1 MIKRFI
7 HFIVPLML
15 VIVFAIGAMLYLQS
29 IRPVP
34 EKAAEE
40 PKGLTVFA
48 ERVSTTDLELS
59 VQVQGE
65 VRPRRQIVVAPQ
77 ISGRVSYVAPNFVEG
92 GAIRKGQVLVQLE
105 AADYELAVVRAQS
118 SVASA
123 EQRLLRE
130 QAEAEI
136 ALQDLE
142 ELGLE
147 DASPLARREPQ
158 LAEARASLEA
168 AKAQLKDAELALT
181 RTAVY
186 APFAG
191 RVLSQTGDVGQFVS
205 PGQSLGNIFATDVVE
220 VSLPI
225 TDEELGRLGL
235 PLAFNETRQNPGPEV
250 VFTGNVGGEV
260 RNWTGRIVRTGATVN
275 SQTRLISAIGEL
287 RDPYGK
293 GADNGAPMAPGLFV
307 DAKIKG
313 ETLPGLLWAPR
324 SALRGDDKLFV
335 GFPEKGIMKI
345 QEVAVTYSDPTGVY
359 MSSGVMSGDLV
370 ITSPVQAAF
379 DGMSVEVYERTPDGE
394 LIPPP
399 SREDEGKEADSDKDD
414 EAALVA
420 GGDDS
425 EGASQ

>member
-1 MIKRFI
+1 MIKKALPI
-7 HFIVPLML
+7 LLPLL
-15 VIVFAIGAMLYLQS
+15 VIAVVGFGGMTYLES
-29 IRPVP
+29 IKPEP
-34 EKAAEE
+34 EKAEDD

-48 ERVSTTDLELS
+48 ERVGTSDLELT
-59 VQVQGE
+59 VKVQGE
-65 VRPRRQIVVAPQ
+65 VSPRRQIAVAPQ
-77 ISGRVSYVAPNFVEG
+77 IAGRVSYVAPNFVEG
-92 GAIRKGQVLVQLE
+92 GAVRKGQVLIQLE

-123 EQRLLRE
+123 EQRLVRE

-168 AKAQLKDAELALT
+168 AKAQLKDAELALK

-225 TDEELGRLGL
+225 TDDELGRLGL
-235 PLAFNETRQNPGPEV
+235 PLAFNETRRNPGPEV
-250 VFTGNVGGEV
+250 IFTGNVGGEE
-260 RNWTGRIVRTGATVN
+260 RNWKGRITRTGATVN

-287 RDPYGK
+287 QDPYGA

-307 DAKIKG
+307 DATIKG
-313 ETLPGLLWAPR
+313 ETLKGLKWAPR
-324 SALRGDDKLFV
+324 AALRGDDKMYV
-335 GFPEKGIMKI
+335 GLPEEGIMKI
-345 QEVAVTYSDPTGVY
+345 HQVTVVFSDPTGVY
-359 MSSGVMSGDLV
+359 MSDGVEDGDLV
-370 ITSPVQAAF
+370 LVSPVQAAF
-379 DGMSVEVYERTPDGE
+379 DGMSVEVYERLPDGE

-399 SREDEGKEADSDKDD
+399 EREKD
-414 EAALVA
+414 EAQDASSPEEGALVA
-420 GGDDS
+420 GGDES
-425 EGASQ
+425 EGISQ

>member
-1 MIKRFI
+1 MIKKALPFLLP
-7 HFIVPLML
+7 FL
-15 VIVFAIGAMLYLQS
+15 VIAVVAVGGMMYLNAIK
-29 IRPVP
+29 PVP
-34 EKAAEE
+34 EKAQED

-48 ERVSTTDLELS
+48 ERVGTTDLELS

-77 ISGRVSYVAPNFVEG
+77 ISGRVSFVAPNFVEG
-92 GAIRKGQVLVQLE
+92 GAIRKGQILIQLE

-118 SVASA
+118 TVASA

-147 DASPLARREPQ
+147 NASPLARREPQ

-168 AKAQLKDAELALT
+168 AKAQLKDAELALK
-181 RTAVY
+181 RTAVF

-191 RVLSQTGDVGQFVS
+191 RVLEQTGDVGQFVG
-205 PGQSLGNIFATDVVE
+205 PGQSLGAIFATDVVE

-225 TDEELGRLGL
+225 TDQELGRLGL
-235 PLAFNETRQNPGPEV
+235 PLAFNETRQSPGPEV

-260 RNWTGRIVRTGATVN
+260 RTWTGRIVRTGATVN

-287 RDPYGK
+287 RDPYGA

-307 DAKIKG
+307 NASIKG
-313 ETLPGLLWAPR
+313 ETLSGLLWAPR
-324 SALRGDDKLFV
+324 SALRGDDKVYV
-335 GFPEKGIMKI
+335 GFPEEGIMKI
-345 QEVAVTYSDPTGVY
+345 EQVSVKHTDPTGVY
-359 MSSGVMSGDLV
+359 MSSGVVSGDLV

-379 DGMSVEVYERTPDGE
+379 DGMSVQVYERTPDGE

-399 SREDEGKEADSDKDD
+399 SVVEETEEESESDDD
-414 EAALVA
+414 AALVA
-420 GGDDS
+420 GGEDS

>member
-1 MIKRFI
+1 MIKKALPFLAPVI
-7 HFIVPLML
+7 IV
-15 VIVFAIGAMLYLQS
+15 VVAIFGVLAYLQS
-29 IRPVP
+29 IAPKP
-34 EKAAEE
+34 EKAEDD

-48 ERVSTTDLELS
+48 ERAWTSDLQIT
-59 VQVQGE
+59 VKVQGE

-77 ISGRVSYVAPNFVEG
+77 ISGRVSYVAPNFIEG
-92 GAIRKGQVLVQLE
+92 GAVRKGQVLIQLE

-147 DASPLARREPQ
+147 NATPLARREPQ

-168 AKAQLKDAELALT
+168 AKAQLKDAELALK

-186 APFAG
+186 SPFAG
-191 RVLSQTGDVGQFVS
+191 RVLSQSGDVGQFVS
-205 PGQSLGNIFATDVVE
+205 PGQSLGNIFDTDVVE

-250 VFTGNVGGEV
+250 VFTGNVGGQE
-260 RNWTGRIVRTGATVN
+260 RNWTGRITRTGATVN

-287 RDPYGK
+287 RDPYGV

-307 DAKIKG
+307 EASIKG
-313 ETLPGLLWAPR
+313 DNLPGLIKAPR
-324 SALRGDDKLFV
+324 AALRSDDRVFV
-335 GFPEKGIMKI
+335 GLPAEHTLEIRPV
-345 QEVAVTYSDPTGVY
+345 EVVYSDPSGVY
-359 MSSGVMSGDLV
+359 VSNGLESGELV
-370 ITSPVQAAF
+370 IVSPIQAAF
-379 DGMSVEVYERTPDGE
+379 EGMNLEVYERTPDGE
-394 LIPPP
+394 LIAPPP
-399 SREDEGKEADSDKDD
+399 RESSKDDD
-414 EAALVA
+414 EA
-420 GGDDS
+420 DK
-425 EGASQ
+425 

>member
-1 MIKRFI
+1 MR
-7 HFIVPLML
+7 
-15 VIVFAIGAMLYLQS
+15 S
-29 IRPVP
+29 
-34 EKAAEE
+34 EKA
-40 PKGLTVFA
+40 
-48 ERVSTTDLELS
+48 R
-59 VQVQGE
+59 
-65 VRPRRQIVVAPQ
+65 
-77 ISGRVSYVAPNFVEG
+77 Y
-92 GAIRKGQVLVQLE
+92 LVQLE

-147 DASPLARREPQ
+147 NASPLARREPQ
-158 LAEARASLEA
+158 LAEARASLDA
-168 AKAQLKDAELALT
+168 ANAQLKDAELALK

-191 RVLSQTGDVGQFVS
+191 RVLNQSGDVGQFVS

-250 VFTGNVGGEV
+250 VFTGRVGGEV
-260 RNWTGRIVRTGATVN
+260 RSWTGRIVRTGATVN

-287 RDPYGK
+287 RDPYGT

-307 DAKIKG
+307 DATIKG

-324 SALRGDDKLFV
+324 SALRGDDRVFV
-335 GFPEKGIMKI
+335 GFPEEGIMKI
-345 QEVAVTYSDPTGVY
+345 QQVTVKHSDPTGVY
-359 MSSGVMSGDLV
+359 MSSGVASGDLV
-370 ITSPVQAAF
+370 LTSPVQAAF

-399 SREDEGKEADSDKDD
+399 SREDEDTESEEAESDEDT
-414 EAALVA
+414 ALVA